1 MTDLHRGFKRRKVN
15 LAQRAF
21 INHDVDIGAIFLLV
35 VAHKMFSA
43 GPDPLA
49 LDALDFGR
57 RKLASKVRILAG
69 HVFEVAAI
77 QRYPVKIHAR
87 SFDRKVTARAGVLSH
102 ADALFVGQGWVPGC
116 SQDQP

>member
-1 MTDLHRGFKRRKVN
+1 
-15 LAQRAF
+15 
-21 INHDVDIGAIFLLV
+21 
-35 VAHKMFSA
+35 MFSA

-69 HVFEVAAI
+69 HVFEVAAV

-87 SFDRKVTARAGVLSH
+87 SFDRKVTARTGVLSH
-102 ADALFVGQGWVPGC
+102 ADALFVSQGWVPGC
-116 SQDQP
+116 GPGPALKENEHWASSGERLRGRPSGRSVGLRRPGS